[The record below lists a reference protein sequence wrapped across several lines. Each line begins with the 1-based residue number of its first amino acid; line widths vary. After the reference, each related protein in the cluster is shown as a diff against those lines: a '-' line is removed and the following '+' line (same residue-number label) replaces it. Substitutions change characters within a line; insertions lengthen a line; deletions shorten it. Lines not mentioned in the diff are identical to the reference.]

1 MRLIVGADDTIVNIT
16 DKITR
21 ERERECVH
29 IHTHTHAK
37 YIDSERAGMNLLMIK
52 LWKN

>member
-1 MRLIVGADDTIVNIT
+1 MRLIVGADDKIVNIT

-21 ERERECVH
+21 ERERECDT
-29 IHTHTHAK
+29 HTHAHAK

-52 LWKN
+52 LLKN